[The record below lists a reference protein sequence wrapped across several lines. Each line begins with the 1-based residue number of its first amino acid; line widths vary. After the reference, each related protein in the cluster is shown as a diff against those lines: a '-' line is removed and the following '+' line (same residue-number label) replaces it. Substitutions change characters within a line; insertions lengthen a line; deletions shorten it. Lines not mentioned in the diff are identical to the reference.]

1 MAMRLE
7 METPAPQSPTN
18 SGVPVK
24 QRRLI
29 FPWSRIAVVA
39 AGVYV
44 VAFLL
49 LTALA
54 YFDERTFSSLPA
66 VLLTWPWV
74 DYIPPILP
82 SGIAVPL
89 GAVLNAGFIYAVIA
103 ALASLFPRAFRRGA

>member
-24 QRRLI
+24 PGQLNFR
-29 FPWSRIAVVA
+29 SRIAALA

-89 GAVLNAGFIYAVIA
+89 GAVLNAGFIYGVIA